1 MVSRSLFKQWSAI
14 VPIAMSI
21 AGLLVVLAHIAVF
34 GLVNAP
40 DETAS
45 VRVFWLL
52 MGLQIPVAAYFALL
66 WLPRRPKQ
74 ALVVIAVQAVLW
86 FAAWTP
92 VYILES
98 VSS

>member
-1 MVSRSLFKQWSAI
+1 M
-14 VPIAMSI
+14 
-21 AGLLVVLAHIAVF
+21 
-34 GLVNAP
+34 
-40 DETAS
+40 
-45 VRVFWLL
+45 FWLL